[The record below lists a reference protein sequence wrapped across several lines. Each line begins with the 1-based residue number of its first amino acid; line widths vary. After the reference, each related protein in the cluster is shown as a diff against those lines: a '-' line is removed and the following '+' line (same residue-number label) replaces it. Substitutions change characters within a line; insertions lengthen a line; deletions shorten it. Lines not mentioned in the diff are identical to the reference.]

1 MILQLL
7 LVVALIIISE
17 PKSQRMDFQKKPKWD
32 AWSIKRQTPM
42 FLAESGKDGNPG
54 CEGLLSKAQ
63 SPGGVSPDTQL
74 QPDQN
79 FKAKKE
85 KKNQN
90 LLTTF
95 VIIC

>member
-1 MILQLL
+1 
-7 LVVALIIISE
+7 
-17 PKSQRMDFQKKPKWD
+17 MDFQKKPKWD

-79 FKAKKE
+79 FKAKK
-85 KKNQN
+85 KKKKQTKPLNHFYNN
-90 LLTTF
+90 LLNWLRWKTF
-95 VIIC
+95 YYY